1 MEVEKKRSKGG
12 FLNLFDWNGKSRKRL
27 FSSSNELSGLKQGK
41 ENVDNLS
48 KSRLFQLEASEDGA
62 SSSYKLN
69 GDWDF
74 SLTKTSEEKCG
85 GRVPSVVARLMGL
98 DSLPSSVPE
107 PCSTP
112 FLESHSVRASSHH
125 DNSNGLW
132 NSHSMEY
139 IDMPNKLERFS
150 GNLLDFRAQK
160 VPKSPIERFQ
170 TEVLPPKS
178 AKSIPITHH
187 KLLSPIKSPGFTPT
201 MNTGYLMEAATKI
214 IEASPRK
221 TVKSKMTPIT
231 NSSMPLR
238 IRDLKEKLETARKS
252 SGIEKST
259 ENYIGKYRKGK
270 AASERNYSGSE
281 HLLVSRTESTGGDRS
296 NTNTSKDK
304 GKPVSLSV
312 QTRGNLQNR
321 GDSTSCTD
329 RSSMD
334 RKEHTEVK
342 SSQLFKSQPGIQKT
356 VQKRTMKRNNNVLA
370 QNNQKQNSVP
380 NKEKLP
386 TKPPVLNQPVKR
398 TQSSNS
404 HLGSRRNV
412 NKVGTNSE
420 VESKITRTRETDAKK
435 DFASSKKNAASR
447 KKRSVSQD
455 VSSEGTSV
463 SNALIHDSER
473 SVKYNIA
480 VDGSTNGDENRK
492 LGMDIVSFT
501 FTSPLKKSISEP
513 HSEEDVKINHSLVFD
528 SCSENNYLQN
538 LPSISP
544 NLNVLNGDAL
554 SVLLERKLQELTCR
568 VESSQSY
575 MAREGIFA
583 CSESNSQDVFS
594 TSECS
599 KKENDVSCRYSDSA
613 HDCEHLS
620 NDSNKL
626 IADKWQQFQ
635 GVKEMKE
642 PEDSN
647 NTETVT
653 MSGSSVEY
661 EFSPDDGNSIHVQH
675 GDKIKLDPTNLYPRI
690 LGETPIF
697 DSASSIDEGDK
708 YGTLSPTMTTPINY
722 NIYRSDDWELQYVRD
737 VLTKAE
743 LAFENFTLGVTPTV
757 IASSLYNNLETDEN
771 IKNSDEPE
779 HFKLERK
786 VLFDCVNECLELK
799 LKQVVVG
806 SSETW
811 VPWTKLFE
819 NDCLGD
825 ELWKE
830 IESWKCM
837 EEWMVDELVDK
848 DMSTQHGKWL
858 NFEQE
863 ASEEGVL
870 IERGI
875 LTSLVDELVSDLL
888 IIGGN
893 A

>member
-48 KSRLFQLEASEDGA
+48 KSQLFQLEASKDGA

-69 GDWDF
+69 GEWDF

-98 DSLPSSVPE
+98 DSLPSNVPE

-112 FLESHSVRASSHH
+112 FIESRSVRASHH
-125 DNSNGLW
+125 DNSNGVW
-132 NSHSMEY
+132 NGHSMEY

-150 GNLLDFRAQK
+150 GNLLDFRSQR

-221 TVKSKMTPIT
+221 PVKSKLTSIT
-231 NSSMPLR
+231 NSSMPMK
-238 IRDLKEKLETARKS
+238 IRDLKEKLETAHKS

-281 HLLVSRTESTGGDRS
+281 HLLALRTESTGGDRS
-296 NTNTSKDK
+296 NSNISKDK
-304 GKPVSLSV
+304 GRPVSLTV
-312 QTRGNLQNR
+312 QARGNLQNR
-321 GDSTSCTD
+321 GDSASCSD
-329 RSSMD
+329 RGSMD
-334 RKEHTEVK
+334 RKEHNEVK
-342 SSQLFKSQPGIQKT
+342 SNQLFKSQPSMQKT
-356 VQKRTMKRNNNVLA
+356 MQKRTMKRNNNVLA

-386 TKPPVLNQPVKR
+386 SKLPVSNQPVKR
-398 TQSSNS
+398 TQSANC
-404 HLGSRRNV
+404 HLGSRKTV
-412 NKVGTNSE
+412 NKVVLNSE
-420 VESKITRTRETDAKK
+420 IESKITRTRETDTKK

-455 VSSEGTSV
+455 FSSEGSSV
-463 SNALIHDSER
+463 SNALIHDGER

-480 VDGSTNGDENRK
+480 VDDSTNCDDNRK

-501 FTSPLKKSISEP
+501 FTSPLKKTISEP
-513 HSEEDVKINHSLVFD
+513 QSDEDVKINHSLVFD
-528 SCSENNYLQN
+528 SCSEKDYLQN
-538 LPSISP
+538 LSSFSP

-575 MAREGIFA
+575 MAKEGIFA
-583 CSESNSQDVFS
+583 CSESSSQNVFS
-594 TSECS
+594 TSECAIN
-599 KKENDVSCRYSDSA
+599 ENGINCRYSDSP
-613 HDCEHLS
+613 HDCYHLS
-620 NDSNKL
+620 TDSNDL
-626 IADKWQQFQ
+626 IVDKWQQ

-653 MSGSSVEY
+653 ISGSSVED
-661 EFSPDDGNSIHVQH
+661 ESSPDDGNSIHAQH
-675 GDKIKLDPTNLYPRI
+675 GDTIKLDPTNLYPRM
-690 LGETPIF
+690 LGETPLF
-697 DSASSIDEGDK
+697 DSASSIYEGDK
-708 YGTLSPTMTTPINY
+708 FGTLSPTITSPINY
-722 NIYRSDDWELQYVRD
+722 NIHRSDDWELQYVRD
-737 VLTKAE
+737 VLSKAE
-743 LAFENFTLGVTPTV
+743 LAFENFTLGVAPMV
-757 IASSLYNNLETDEN
+757 IAPSLYNNLETEEN
-771 IKNSDEPE
+771 IKDSDELE

-786 VLFDCVNECLELK
+786 VLFDCVNECLEVK
-799 LKQVVVG
+799 LKEVVVG
-806 SSETW
+806 SSKTW

-858 NFEQE
+858 NFDQE
-863 ASEEGVL
+863 ASEEGLL

-888 IIGGN
+888 IIGED

>member
-41 ENVDNLS
+41 ENMDNLS
-48 KSRLFQLEASEDGA
+48 KSQLFELEASEDGA

-98 DSLPSSVPE
+98 DSLPSNVPG

-112 FLESHSVRASSHH
+112 FIESRSVRASHH
-125 DNSNGLW
+125 DSSNGVW
-132 NSHSMEY
+132 NGHSLEY

-150 GNLLDFRAQK
+150 GNLLDFRSHK

-221 TVKSKMTPIT
+221 PVKSKMTSIT

-238 IRDLKEKLETARKS
+238 IRDLKEKLETARNS

-270 AASERNYSGSE
+270 AGSERNYNGSE

-296 NTNTSKDK
+296 NSNTSKDK
-304 GKPVSLSV
+304 GRPVSLAV
-312 QTRGNLQNR
+312 QARGNLQNR
-321 GDSTSCTD
+321 GDSTSCSD

-334 RKEHTEVK
+334 RKEHNEVK
-342 SSQLFKSQPGIQKT
+342 SSQLFKSQPNMQKT
-356 VQKRTMKRNNNVLA
+356 MQKRTMKRNNNILE

-386 TKPPVLNQPVKR
+386 SKPSVLNQPVKR
-398 TQSSNS
+398 TQSGNC
-404 HLGSRRNV
+404 HLGSRKTV
-412 NKVGTNSE
+412 NKVAMNSE
-420 VESKITRTRETDAKK
+420 VESKITRTRETDVKK
-435 DFASSKKNAASR
+435 DFVSSKKNAASR
-447 KKRSVSQD
+447 KKRSISQD
-455 VSSEGTSV
+455 VNSEGGSV
-463 SNALIHDSER
+463 SNALIHNGER

-480 VDGSTNGDENRK
+480 VDGSTNCDENRK

-513 HSEEDVKINHSLVFD
+513 HSDEDVKINHSLVFD
-528 SCSENNYLQN
+528 SCSENDYLQN
-538 LPSISP
+538 LSSFSP
-544 NLNVLNGDAL
+544 NLNVINGDAL

-568 VESSQSY
+568 VQSSQSY

-583 CSESNSQDVFS
+583 CSEANSQNVSS
-594 TSECS
+594 TSECAR
-599 KKENDVSCRYSDSA
+599 KETGINCRYSDSP
-613 HDCEHLS
+613 HDCDHLS
-620 NDSNKL
+620 TDSNKL
-626 IADKWQQFQ
+626 IVDKWQQ

-675 GDKIKLDPTNLYPRI
+675 GDKIKLDPTNLYPRM
-690 LGETPIF
+690 LGETPVF
-697 DSASSIDEGDK
+697 DSGSSIDEGDK
-708 YGTLSPTMTTPINY
+708 FGTLSPTITSPINY
-722 NIYRSDDWELQYVRD
+722 NMHRSDDWELQYVRD
-737 VLTKAE
+737 VISKAE
-743 LAFENFTLGVTPTV
+743 LAFENFTLGVAPMV
-757 IASSLYNNLETDEN
+757 IAPSLYNNLETEEN
-771 IKNSDEPE
+771 IKDSDKPE
-779 HFKLERK
+779 YFKLERK

-806 SSETW
+806 SSKTW

-819 NDCLGD
+819 NDCLTE

-858 NFEQE
+858 NFDQE
-863 ASEEGVL
+863 ASEEGLL

-888 IIGGN
+888 IIGGD